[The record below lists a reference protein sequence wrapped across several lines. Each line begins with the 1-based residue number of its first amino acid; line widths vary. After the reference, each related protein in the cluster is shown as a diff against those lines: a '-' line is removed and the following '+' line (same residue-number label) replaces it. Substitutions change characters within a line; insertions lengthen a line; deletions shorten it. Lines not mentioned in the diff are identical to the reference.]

1 MKRIL
6 SLTLTILL
14 LLSAVVL
21 PLSVN
26 AISDEKVELSV
37 DWELNRYNANT
48 GLKENDPYSRTIRSS
63 DYIDVSSYER
73 LDVDYTG
80 AYSWNVCFYNKDKAF
95 LSSSNG
101 QYAYADEPATINLVE
116 NTAYITVSIYKV
128 GISLAD
134 AKNIKIS
141 GIAPVATPDEAEP
154 IVNASVAIDKTY
166 LKTGETL
173 KVDNPDNCELKYF
186 VGDEEVEEESLTL
199 KTDYYEKWITVKGY
213 LNGKKVAQDKVYF
226 SKLPIIYIN
235 TEDGKSITSK
245 TDYKKAEMSI
255 QDNDTVKKPV
265 YSGSIDIRGRGNTSW
280 SINPKKPYK
289 IKLDKKT
296 DLFGMGKNKHWV
308 LLACYLDNSYMR
320 NMNATRLS
328 HQLNMDTM
336 DSVWTE
342 LILNGKYV
350 GVYQLSE
357 QVKIGKTRIDI
368 FDWEEEAES
377 VASAVC
383 KAEAANGVNLS
394 EDDLGTYLTENLD
407 WITTGSFTFNDKTY
421 NVADYYKAQSDT
433 SGGYLFEMSHE
444 YDEVSKFTTDGGL
457 KVMLKSPEFL
467 SSNANLTDYVKS
479 YWQNFENAYKS
490 ENGYTEIN
498 GKKTH
503 YTELADID
511 SMVSFWLVNE
521 ILGNDD
527 AAYKSRFAYKP
538 IGGKLKFGPTW
549 DFDYGCASC
558 PVGNRPYSWKV
569 SKETST
575 DKMDANFYKEFLD
588 DPLFIAKATEKYW
601 QVRPYLQSLIEEG
614 GQIDKDIDYL
624 KEAGVVD
631 NELWDRHA
639 VYPKLARNYEDD
651 ANTYKDYM
659 TKRIGWLDKQFE
671 TNDTLINSTR
681 ISASAYPY
689 TNAKDVINTK
699 LLNVKADNAEH
710 AKSDGLL
717 SSNENLSLSVDVSD
731 NNTVEIET
739 YVNGIY
745 DGNVMPTNGKITFD
759 ILKDNFTEGDGNVN
773 VVSLIGKDANGNSTY
788 KTFKTVKTFYEEPQ
802 TNTETPTE
810 NVTEKPVETIN
821 TESTTTTYKL
831 GDVDRNGVLNVSDAT
846 CIAYYINGL
855 YELDDEQIK
864 LADVN
869 EDGTVT
875 KEDIIML
882 QNIISNNGED
892 EPSTETPSTNA
903 TVAPTTN
910 ANVETKY
917 LLGDV
922 DRDGRVTVRDAT
934 VIQYYAAKLYELD
947 DEQLKL
953 ADANNDGSVNVRDAT
968 VIQYYAV
975 RLIDFDGEKFVFVNY
990 NE

>member
-6 SLTLTILL
+6 SFSLTILL
-14 LLSAVVL
+14 LLSVIVL
-21 PLSVN
+21 PLSVS
-26 AISDEKVELSV
+26 AVDSEGVEISV
-37 DWELNRYNANT
+37 DWKLNRYNANT
-48 GLKENDPYSRTIRSS
+48 GAKETDPYSRTIRSD
-63 DYIDVSSYER
+63 DYIDVTSYEKV
-73 LDVDYTG
+73 DIDYTG
-80 AYSWNVCFYNKDKAF
+80 IYSWNIHFYNKNKEF

-101 QYAYADEPATINLVE
+101 QFSYADNPATIDLVE
-116 NTAYITVSIYKV
+116 NTSYITVSIYKV
-128 GISLAD
+128 GISLSD
-134 AKNIKIS
+134 AKNITIK
-141 GIAPVATPDEAEP
+141 GIMPVATPDEAEP
-154 IVNASVAIDKTY
+154 IVNASVIIDKTY
-166 LKTGETL
+166 LKAGDTI
-173 KVDNPDNCELKYF
+173 KVNNPDNCDLKYF
-186 VGDEEVEEESLTL
+186 VGDEEVKEEPLTL
-199 KTDYYEKWITVKGY
+199 KTDYYEKWIIVKGY
-213 LNGKKVAQDKVYF
+213 LNGKKVAEDKVYF

-245 TDYKKAEMSI
+245 NDYKKADMSI
-255 QDNDTVKKPV
+255 QDNDTAKKPV
-265 YSGSIDIRGRGNTSW
+265 YSGSIEIKGRGNTTW
-280 SINPKKPYK
+280 SVYPKKPYK

-296 DLFGMGKNKHWV
+296 DLFGIGKNKHWV

-383 KAEAANGVNLS
+383 KAEVANGVNLS
-394 EDDLGTYLTENLD
+394 ENDLGAYLTENLD
-407 WITTGSFTFNDKTY
+407 WITTGSFTFNDKIY
-421 NVADYYKAQSDT
+421 NVADYYKVQADT

-467 SSNANLTDYVKS
+467 SSNTKLTDYVTS

-521 ILGNDD
+521 ILGNND

-538 IGGKLKFGPTW
+538 IGEKLKFGPTW

-558 PVGNRPYSWKV
+558 PVGNHPYSWKV

-575 DKMDANFYKEFLD
+575 DKMGANFYKEFLD

-639 VYPKLARNYEDD
+639 VYPKSARNYEDD

-689 TNAKDVINTK
+689 TNAKNIINVK
-699 LLNVKADNAEH
+699 LLNVEADNAEH
-710 AKSDGLL
+710 AHSDGLL
-717 SSNENLSLSVDVSD
+717 SSNNNLLLSVDISD
-731 NNTVEIET
+731 ENTVEIET
-739 YVNGIY
+739 YVNGMH
-745 DGNVMPTNGKITFD
+745 DKNVIPINGKITFD
-759 ILKDNFTEGDGNVN
+759 ILKDKFTEDYGNVN
-773 VVSLIGKDANGNSTY
+773 VISLIGKDINGNTTY
-788 KTFKTVKTFYEEPQ
+788 KTFKTIKTVCKETQ

-810 NVTEKPVETIN
+810 NFSERSTKPQTEASTVTP
-821 TESTTTTYKL
+821 TYKL
-831 GDVDRNGVLNVSDAT
+831 GDVDRNGKLTILDAT
-846 CIAYYINGL
+846 MIQYYSAYL
-855 YELDDEQIK
+855 YELDE
-864 LADVN
+864 
-869 EDGTVT
+869 
-875 KEDIIML
+875 
-882 QNIISNNGED
+882 
-892 EPSTETPSTNA
+892 
-903 TVAPTTN
+903 
-910 ANVETKY
+910 
-917 LLGDV
+917 
-922 DRDGRVTVRDAT
+922 
-934 VIQYYAAKLYELD
+934 
-947 DEQLKL
+947 EQLKL
-953 ADANNDGSVNVRDAT
+953 ADTNNDGSVNIRDVT
-968 VIQYYAV
+968 IIQYYLV
-975 RLIDFDGEKFVFVNY
+975 HLCEFDGEKFIAVNY
-990 NE
+990 

>member
-1 MKRIL
+1 MKRIVSF
-6 SLTLTILL
+6 SLIILL
-14 LLSAVVL
+14 LITAVVL

-26 AISDEKVELSV
+26 AVNDEGVELSIE
-37 DWELNRYNANT
+37 WEQNRYNANT
-48 GLKENDPYSRTIRSS
+48 GLKENDPYARTIRSS
-63 DYIDVSSYER
+63 DFINVSSYEK

-80 AYSWNVCFYNKDKAF
+80 VYSWNIHFYNKNKEF

-101 QYAYADEPATINLVE
+101 QYAYADNPATINLVE
-116 NTAYITVSIYKV
+116 NTAYITVSIYKES
-128 GISLAD
+128 ISLSD
-134 AKNIKIS
+134 AKNIKIK
-141 GIAPVATPDEAEP
+141 GIAPDETEP
-154 IVNASVAIDKTY
+154 TVNASVTIDKTY
-166 LKTGETL
+166 LKAGDIL

-213 LNGKKVAQDKVYF
+213 LNSKKVAQDKVYF

-245 TDYKKAEMSI
+245 TDYKKADMSI

-467 SSNANLTDYVKS
+467 YTNTQLTDYVTS

-521 ILGNDD
+521 ILGNND
-527 AAYKSRFAYKP
+527 AAFKSRFAYKP
-538 IGGKLKFGPTW
+538 IGEKLKFGPTW

-558 PVGNRPYSWKV
+558 PVGNQPYSWKV

-575 DKMDANFYKEFLD
+575 DKMGANFYKEFLD
-588 DPLFIAKATEKYW
+588 DPLFVAKATEKYW

-639 VYPKLARNYEDD
+639 VYPNSARNYEDD

-671 TNDTLINSTR
+671 TNDNLIKSTY

-689 TNAKDVINTK
+689 TNAKDVINIK
-699 LLNVKADNAEH
+699 LLNVEADNAEH

-717 SSNENLSLSVDVSD
+717 SSNNNLSLSADVSD
-731 NNTVEIET
+731 EKTVELEV
-739 YVNGIY
+739 YVNGKY
-745 DGNVMPTNGKITFD
+745 DGIINLTDGKASFD
-759 ILKDNFTEGDGNVN
+759 ILNARLLEDYGDANVI
-773 VVSLIGKDANGNSTY
+773 SFIGKDTDGNSTY

-802 TNTETPTE
+802 PTTEAPTETSAETTAETVTAETE
-810 NVTEKPVETIN
+810 TTAA
-821 TESTTTTYKL
+821 TESAATAPTYEL
-831 GDVDRNGVLNVSDAT
+831 GDVNKDG
-846 CIAYYINGL
+846 
-855 YELDDEQIK
+855 K
-864 LADVN
+864 VN
-869 EDGTVT
+869 
-875 KEDIIML
+875 
-882 QNIISNNGED
+882 
-892 EPSTETPSTNA
+892 
-903 TVAPTTN
+903 
-910 ANVETKY
+910 
-917 LLGDV
+917 
-922 DRDGRVTVRDAT
+922 VRDAT

-953 ADANNDGSVNVRDAT
+953 GDVNNDGVVSVKDAT
-968 VIQYYAV
+968 LIQMIAARCEV
-975 RLIDFDGEKFVFVNY
+975 E
-990 NE
+990 